1 MDLKTV
7 VSEVGSWS
15 VDERLQLVEEIW
27 NGLLDQGF
35 EPEMAE
41 DLKAILEQRLDAL
54 DANPDDVTTWES
66 IVDHVRRPR

>member
-7 VSEVGSWS
+7 MAEVESWS

-27 NGLLDQGF
+27 NGLLDQGL
-35 EPEMAE
+35 EPEMSE
-41 DLKAILEQRLDAL
+41 DLKAILERRLDAL

-66 IVDHVRRPR
+66 IVDYVRRPR